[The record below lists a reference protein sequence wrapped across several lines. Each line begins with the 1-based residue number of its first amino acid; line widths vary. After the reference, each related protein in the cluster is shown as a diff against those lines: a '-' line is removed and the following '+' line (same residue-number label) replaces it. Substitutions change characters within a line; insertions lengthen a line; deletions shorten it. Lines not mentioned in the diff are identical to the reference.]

1 MLVVNTLVG
10 ELRMRRQ
17 NDWLKAAMRLVPML
31 DFERCIDE
39 LFDGGLITFGLPE
52 RL

>member
-1 MLVVNTLVG
+1 
-10 ELRMRRQ
+10 MRRQ

-31 DFERCIDE
+31 DVERSIDE
-39 LFDGGLITFGLPE
+39 LFDGGLITFCMPE